1 MRPNSYF
8 SFLMAFAAVCAAMFR
23 TCHHQEQAGDRHLR
37 PGDILFQDLDC
48 GPLCDAIEAVTEGAG
63 GRDFSH
69 CGLVVACGDSLC
81 VLEAIGQNVRL
92 TPLKEFITR
101 TSPNKLMAGRLGNIN
116 EATLEKALS
125 LAIAEVGKPY
135 DDFFLPDNGAWYCS
149 ELIATAF
156 NEAADTV
163 VFEASPMTFKTSP
176 GEFFPVWLRYFDSLK
191 IPVPEGIP
199 GYNPGAMSR
208 QKDLKLFEPISR
220 FR

>member
-1 MRPNSYF
+1 MRPVA
-8 SFLMAFAAVCAAMFR
+8 FLNLFIALAAVSAGRLFN
-23 TCHHQEQAGDRHLR
+23 CHQKADDRNLR

-101 TSPNKLMAGRLGNIN
+101 TSPDKLMAGRLGNIN

-125 LAIAEVGKPY
+125 LAMAEVGKPY

-176 GEFFPVWLRYFDSLK
+176 SGEFFPVWLRYFDSLK
-191 IPVPEGIP
+191 TPVPEGIP